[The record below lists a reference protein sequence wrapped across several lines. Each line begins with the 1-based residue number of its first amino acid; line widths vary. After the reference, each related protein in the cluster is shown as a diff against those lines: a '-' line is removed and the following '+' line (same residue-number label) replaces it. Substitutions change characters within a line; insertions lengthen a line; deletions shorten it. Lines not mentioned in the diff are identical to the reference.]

1 MEIIRHNLKPEDMR
15 SFTITSTEDS
25 GSYDPPAYM
34 HSVESTDEEKDEA
47 ERNFTSPDETGRDS
61 FDEWLDF
68 VASSPDYMHFA
79 DEDEEVDFV
88 VLPKDEL
95 IMYMWLD
102 GGPDTSK
109 VERVLKDFVNGK
121 MVEVP
126 AEKGWFKG
134 AVRDF
139 PPFNDDEGRTYVCMN
154 GKYYT
159 YPEENRKTYD
169 ESFRRR
175 GRMLREG
182 KEYKLIIMPHII
194 ADVWD
199 VAEDEVVDDS
209 EYTDYLEP
217 RVFVTEDGL
226 CNYVALW
233 AWEDSGLDGKV
244 TELAKNPKTK
254 DCVAI
259 EDDDDFYDEN
269 EENLGGKII
278 VVGSN
283 SADKIDLAPL
293 DSCKYKWTIS
303 VGYEWETVSKED
315 YETYK
320 DQALDI

>member
-1 MEIIRHNLKPEDMR
+1 MLKPEDVKGYKPISWEEFDEQYVLDDADSVLDYFDTNTDEVWLAGAGEGV
-15 SFTITSTEDS
+15 SFIPVEHPDGNFLVFIPNDDDFRPEEVKSVLRDFASGKMTSVRAED
-25 GSYDPPAYM
+25 A
-34 HSVESTDEEKDEA
+34 EEKDSVWIFNGQGGHYIA
-47 ERNFTSPDETGRDS
+47 YVAKETK
-61 FDEWLDF
+61 E
-68 VASSPDYMHFA
+68 
-79 DEDEEVDFV
+79 
-88 VLPKDEL
+88 
-95 IMYMWLD
+95 
-102 GGPDTSK
+102 
-109 VERVLKDFVNGK
+109 
-121 MVEVP
+121 
-126 AEKGWFKG
+126 
-134 AVRDF
+134 
-139 PPFNDDEGRTYVCMN
+139 
-154 GKYYT
+154 
-159 YPEENRKTYD
+159 

-194 ADVWD
+194 VDVWD
-199 VAEDEVVDDS
+199 VKEDEVVDGS

-233 AWEDSGLDGKV
+233 TWQDNGLDGKV
-244 TELAKNPKTK
+244 TEMAKNPKTK

-259 EDDDDFYDEN
+259 EDDDDFYDED

-278 VVGSN
+278 VIGSN

>member
-15 SFTITSTEDS
+15 SFTITSTEYS

-47 ERNFTSPDETGRDS
+47 ERNFTNPDETGRDS

-68 VASSPDYMHFA
+68 VAGSPDYIHFA
-79 DEDEEVDFV
+79 DEAEEVEFV
-88 VLPKDEL
+88 VLPKDEI
-95 IMYMWLD
+95 IMYLWLD
-102 GGPDTSK
+102 GRNSK
-109 VERVLKDFVNGK
+109 KIERVLNDLVNGK
-121 MVEVP
+121 MVEVAP
-126 AEKGWFKG
+126 RKGWFEG
-134 AVRDF
+134 AVRNF
-139 PPFNDDEGRTYVCMN
+139 PPFNDNEGKDYICMN

-159 YPEENRKTYD
+159 YPEEKRKTYG

-182 KEYKLIIMPHII
+182 KEYKLIIMPHIT

-199 VAEDEVVDDS
+199 VAEDDVVDGS

-233 AWEDSGLDGKV
+233 AWEDNGLDGKV
-244 TELAKNPKTK
+244 TEMAKNPKTK

-259 EDDDDFYDEN
+259 EDDDDFYDED

>member
-1 MEIIRHNLKPEDMR
+1 MEIIKHNLKPEDMR

-34 HSVESTDEEKDEA
+34 YSVESTDEEKDEA
-47 ERNFTSPDETGRDS
+47 ERNFTNPDETGRDS

-68 VASSPDYMHFA
+68 VASSPDYIHFA
-79 DEDEEVDFV
+79 DDESVDFV
-88 VLPKDEL
+88 VLPKDEI
-95 IMYMWLD
+95 IMYLWLD
-102 GGPDTSK
+102 GYNSEK
-109 VERVLKDFVNGK
+109 IERVLNDLVGGK
-121 MVEVP
+121 MVEIP
-126 AEKGWFKG
+126 EHL
-134 AVRDF
+134 VR
-139 PPFNDDEGRTYVCMN
+139 NSMNYVRMN

-159 YPEENRKTYD
+159 YPEEKRKTYG

-182 KEYKLIIMPHII
+182 KEYKLIIMPHIT

-199 VAEDEVVDDS
+199 VAEEEVVDGS
-209 EYTDYLEP
+209 EYTGYLEP

-233 AWEDSGLDGKV
+233 AWWEDNGLDGKV
-244 TELAKNPKTK
+244 TEMAKNPKTK

-259 EDDDDFYDEN
+259 EDDDDFYDED

-278 VVGSN
+278 VIGSN

>member
-25 GSYDPPAYM
+25 GSFDPPAYM
-34 HSVESTDEEKDEA
+34 HSVKSTRQEQKEA
-47 ERNFTSPDETGRDS
+47 DSEDYDS
-61 FDEWLDF
+61 FDGWLDF
-68 VASSPDYMHFA
+68 VNGSDDFIHFA
-79 DEDEEVDFV
+79 DENEEVDFV
-88 VLPKDEL
+88 VLPKDEI
-95 IMYMWLD
+95 IMYLWLD
-102 GGPDTSK
+102 GYNSK
-109 VERVLKDFVNGK
+109 KIERVLNDLVNGK

-126 AEKGWFKG
+126 AKKGWFEG
-134 AVRDF
+134 AVRNF

-159 YPEENRKTYD
+159 YPSELGKEGVEESRT
-169 ESFRRR
+169 SR

-182 KEYKLIIMPHII
+182 KEYKLIIMPHIT

-199 VAEDEVVDDS
+199 VKEDEVVDDS

-244 TELAKNPKTK
+244 TEMAKNPKTK

-259 EDDDDFYDEN
+259 EDDDDFYDED